1 MTEATI
7 RRVRL
12 HEHGGPEVLRYET
25 APLPE
30 PGPGQ
35 VRVRVEA
42 IALNHLDLWVRR
54 GVAGAKFPLPLVVG
68 SDGAGR
74 VDALGAGVG
83 ELTLGQRVCVLP
95 GMGCGLC
102 VACLQGRDNECSSY
116 KILGESIDGTAA
128 EAIVI
133 PASNAMPAPGNLDAA
148 QAASFGLTFLTAWNM
163 LVHKARVQPGQ
174 RVLIHA
180 AASGVSAAAIQIAR
194 HLGALVAATASSPQK
209 RALATQL
216 GADAVLPSRDAAWF
230 EQARGFAPLGFDVVF
245 DHVGADTFAASLR
258 LLRKGGRYVFCGA
271 TSGFE
276 LKTDFRVVFF
286 RNLEILGS
294 TMGRKADLHLIAA
307 LFASG
312 RLVPNVDRVFAFDAL
327 PEAHRQLEERRVL
340 GKIVV
345 TLN

>member
-1 MTEATI
+1 MTKATI
-7 RRVRL
+7 RRIRL
-12 HEHGGPEVLRYET
+12 HEHGGPDVLRYET
-25 APLPE
+25 APLAE

-35 VRVRVEA
+35 VRVRIEA

-54 GVAGAKFPLPLVVG
+54 GIPGAKFPLPLVVG

-74 VDALGAGVG
+74 VDALGAGVDG
-83 ELTLGQRVCVLP
+83 LTLGQRVCVLP
-95 GMGCGLC
+95 GIGCGGC
-102 VACLQGRDNECSSY
+102 VACLGGRDNECPHY
-116 KILGESIDGTAA
+116 KILGESVDGTAA

-133 PASNAMPAPGNLDAA
+133 PASNVMPAPENLDAA

-163 LVHKARVQPGQ
+163 LVHKARVQPSQ

-194 HLGALVAATASSPQK
+194 QMGALVAATASSPEK
-209 RALATQL
+209 RALATRL
-216 GADAVLPSRDAAWF
+216 GADAVLPSREAAWF
-230 EQARGFAPLGFDVVF
+230 EQARKFAPLGFDVVF
-245 DHVGADTFAASLR
+245 DHVGTDTFAPSLR

-276 LKTDFRVVFF
+276 LETDFRVVFF
-286 RNLEILGS
+286 KNLEILGS
-294 TMGRKADLHLIAA
+294 TMGRKADLHSIAA

-312 RLVPNVDRVFAFDAL
+312 RLVPNVDRVLAFEAL
-327 PEAHRQLEERRVL
+327 PEAHRQLEQRRVL

-345 TLN
+345 TMS